1 MGAKFDKLEAKLSGE
16 KGVTDPGGLA
26 AAIGRKKYGKE
37 NYDKAAAKD
46 KSPKMKKSDW
56 DEFDEMAEEVM
67 KAKEKLEKVGVKA
80 SPNLWGKPPKPRG
93 VGIYGKEG
101 GAGKE
106 MKKGGLGSG
115 KRGHKTADYGGI
127 EGGAFGGGPA
137 SDSKREID
145 PEKKKKILASD
156 KKAVRSAS
164 KDLSHEELQSKID
177 SHKDLSESEHL
188 SPASR
193 ESYAAKHKALL
204 AVQKKKGPKPEA
216 PAAEGISSR
225 PGPFGNINKGG
236 AGSGRKGHMG
246 VTPDKTQRERNRQK
260 AGDALQTSKD
270 AKRIISELGLDK
282 EDLKELRDYASA
294 EGITPSQ
301 FIVNNKDHIKTN
313 LKKGGPG
320 SGKKGHKTSGKIE
333 PKHFEPNAN
342 LRDKNKDLDRLTP
355 EQSAERKRKK
365 EEAQKQA
372 RKERLKERAD
382 AAHKAGNHKEY
393 EKLISQVRSI
403 DPYKG
408 DPAAEGNKAS
418 REDASGTT
426 DLDQVYGDTGKQDKS
441 KGDTRKLDLEQM
453 RGGVPSMHERK
464 KMSKYKGDPAAEGNK
479 ASRQDASGTRPKSD
493 LGKSEIELEI
503 DELSKTMEF
512 ATMNPVEEI
521 KKAVMELGPEGLR
534 KAMPNMSEE
543 NKELLNDILED
554 MSKSH
559 TLPLDPPK
567 KLVNVGGENYVE
579 EDVGNDDADEDVF
592 DAAVK
597 EGDNEQKHQ
606 GGSHDLTQPIDWEGQ
621 MIKSLDEFTAD
632 ELATF
637 GEVYKAMKMKKEG
650 KEELEKVSASP
661 KLWGSTK
668 PRGVGIYKGEDDS
681 VAEKVDEVEGKAKLN
696 EVMDDT
702 PEDKK
707 DDVLRELRE
716 KKMKKAKE
724 LIKAAL
730 KKECPDMMDGKDEL
744 EKQKIKKAL
753 MSVLS
758 EEYSDEEIEKAMN
771 KADEEAKPEIKVE
784 IEAPKEEAKE
794 EKKEEA
800 EDVAME
806 KKMKKA
812 AVLFAK
818 SKELLNE
825 GEKEIATEIFIKAKK
840 MVADVLEM
848 NSGIKKLSQPEPAS
862 DAKTTADAVKSPKM
876 AKSIKWYGE
885 ENDAFK
891 AGRLGRHSY
900 ASSVNSY
907 YDDMIKKSEEVIKE
921 EEVKKSF
928 NPHDVEDLIE
938 ADLMKSHV
946 QIQSDLQMEEFKKS
960 QGSFTR
966 KSFEET
972 DLLKSLGITK
982 EEAEKL

>member
-56 DEFDEMAEEVM
+56 DELDEMAEEVE
-67 KAKEKLEKVGVKA
+67 KAYGVKA
-80 SPNLWGKPPKPRG
+80 GKGLFGKPPKPRG
-93 VGIYGKEG
+93 TGISQGSGASGGYGL
-101 GAGKE
+101 
-106 MKKGGLGSG
+106 KKGGVGSG

-365 EEAQKQA
+365 EEMQGQR

-382 AAHKAGNHKEY
+382 AAHRAGDHKEY

-403 DPYKG
+403 DP
-408 DPAAEGNKAS
+408 
-418 REDASGTT
+418 
-426 DLDQVYGDTGKQDKS
+426 
-441 KGDTRKLDLEQM
+441 
-453 RGGVPSMHERK
+453 
-464 KMSKYKGDPAAEGNK
+464 YKGDPAAEGNK

-543 NKELLNDILED
+543 NKELLSGILED

-637 GEVYKAMKMKKEG
+637 GEVYKAMKMKKEEKDE
-650 KEELEKVSASP
+650 KEMDKAVSASP
-661 KLWGSTK
+661 KLWGTTK

-784 IEAPKEEAKE
+784 IEAPKEEVKE

>member
-16 KGVTDPGGLA
+16 KGVTNPAGLA
-26 AAIGRKKYGKE
+26 ASIGRKKYGKE

-56 DEFDEMAEEVM
+56 DDLDEMAEEVE
-67 KAKEKLEKVGVKA
+67 KAYGVKA
-80 SPNLWGKPPKPRG
+80 GKGLFGKPPKPRG
-93 VGIYGKEG
+93 TGISQGSGASGGYGL
-101 GAGKE
+101 
-106 MKKGGLGSG
+106 KKGGVGSG
-115 KRGHKTADYGGI
+115 KRGHKTADYGGV

-145 PEKKKKILASD
+145 PANKKKILASD
-156 KKAVRSAS
+156 KKAVRGAS

-216 PAAEGISSR
+216 PKQEGSSLS
-225 PGPFGNINKGG
+225 GPFGNIRKGG
-236 AGSGRKGHMG
+236 A
-246 VTPDKTQRERNRQK
+246 
-260 AGDALQTSKD
+260 
-270 AKRIISELGLDK
+270 
-282 EDLKELRDYASA
+282 
-294 EGITPSQ
+294 
-301 FIVNNKDHIKTN
+301 
-313 LKKGGPG
+313 G
-320 SGKKGHKTSGKIE
+320 SGKKGHKTQADLEG
-333 PKHFEPNAN
+333 
-342 LRDKNKDLDRLTP
+342 LKDNMGRHHIM
-355 EQSAERKRKK
+355 Q
-365 EEAQKQA
+365 
-372 RKERLKERAD
+372 
-382 AAHKAGNHKEY
+382 
-393 EKLISQVRSI
+393 
-403 DPYKG
+403 
-408 DPAAEGNKAS
+408 
-418 REDASGTT
+418 
-426 DLDQVYGDTGKQDKS
+426 YGDKGSAFSESGRQGKSEVFHHPSTDS
-441 KGDTRKLDLEQM
+441 YHVVSEG
-453 RGGVPSMHERK
+453 GGVKHLKDHSDFKRLGAP
-464 KMSKYKGDPAAEGNK
+464 YKGDPAAEGNK

-543 NKELLNDILED
+543 NKELLGDILED

-559 TLPLDPPK
+559 KLPLDPPK

-579 EDVGNDDADEDVF
+579 EDVGNDDADEDIF
-592 DAAVK
+592 DASVK

-606 GGSHDLTQPIDWEGQ
+606 GGSHDLTQPVDWEGQ
-621 MIKSLDEFTAD
+621 MIKSLDEFTAE

-637 GEVYKAMKMKKEG
+637 GEVYKAMKMKKDEKEG

-668 PRGVGIYKGEDDS
+668 PRGVGIYKGEEDDT
-681 VAEKVDEVEGKAKLN
+681 VAEDVKEIEGKKKVN
-696 EVMDDT
+696 EVMDEAA
-702 PEDKK
+702 PDKK
-707 DDVLRELRE
+707 DDILAALRD
-716 KKMKKAKE
+716 KKIKKAKE
-724 LIKAAL
+724 MIKAAL
-730 KKECPDMMDGKDEL
+730 KKECPDMME
-744 EKQKIKKAL
+744 EKEENVEVMKKKIKKAL
-753 MSVLS
+753 ILALN
-758 EEYSDEEIEKAMN
+758 EEYSDEEIEKAYADMDKGGPGSGRKGHQTDAHGASYD
-771 KADEEAKPEIKVE
+771 KAGFGNPS
-784 IEAPKEEAKE
+784 
-794 EKKEEA
+794 KKEA
-800 EDVAME
+800 EQKKIDKYNKNSPVKEIDPKTGDVMAE
-806 KKMKKA
+806 HKDTAAAKRAAKMKKA

-818 SKELLNE
+818 SKELLDE
-825 GEKEIATEIFIKAKK
+825 GEKEFATELFLKAKS

-848 NSGIKKLSQPEPAS
+848 NAGIKKLSQPEPAS

-891 AGRLGRHSY
+891 AGRLGRHNY
-900 ASSVNSY
+900 ASSVNGY
-907 YDDMIKKSEEVIKE
+907 YDEMIKKSEEVKE
-921 EEVKKSF
+921 EEIKKSF
-928 NPHDVEDLIE
+928 NKNDLNDLIE
-938 ADLMKSHV
+938 ADMT
-946 QIQSDLQMEEFKKS
+946 SDWIKEECNVQMEEFKKS

-972 DLLKSLGITK
+972 DLLKSLGITE

>member
-1 MGAKFDKLEAKLSGE
+1 MGVKFDRLEAKLSGE

-56 DEFDEMAEEVM
+56 DELDEMFEEV
-67 KAKEKLEKVGVKA
+67 EQELEKAGVKA
-80 SPNLWGKPPKPRG
+80 SRNLWGKPTKKRG

-101 GAGKE
+101 AKPAE
-106 MKKGGLGSG
+106 AIQKGG
-115 KRGHKTADYGGI
+115 
-127 EGGAFGGGPA
+127 
-137 SDSKREID
+137 
-145 PEKKKKILASD
+145 
-156 KKAVRSAS
+156 V
-164 KDLSHEELQSKID
+164 
-177 SHKDLSESEHL
+177 
-188 SPASR
+188 
-193 ESYAAKHKALL
+193 
-204 AVQKKKGPKPEA
+204 
-216 PAAEGISSR
+216 
-225 PGPFGNINKGG
+225 
-236 AGSGRKGHMG
+236 
-246 VTPDKTQRERNRQK
+246 
-260 AGDALQTSKD
+260 
-270 AKRIISELGLDK
+270 
-282 EDLKELRDYASA
+282 
-294 EGITPSQ
+294 
-301 FIVNNKDHIKTN
+301 
-313 LKKGGPG
+313 G
-320 SGKKGHKTSGKIE
+320 SGKKGHKTQADLEGLKDNMGRHHIMQYGDKGSAFSESGRQGKSE
-333 PKHFEPNAN
+333 VFHHPSTDSYHVVSEGGGVKH
-342 LRDKNKDLDRLTP
+342 LKDHSDFKRLG
-355 EQSAERKRKK
+355 A
-365 EEAQKQA
+365 
-372 RKERLKERAD
+372 
-382 AAHKAGNHKEY
+382 
-393 EKLISQVRSI
+393 
-403 DPYKG
+403 PYKG

-426 DLDQVYGDTGKQDKS
+426 DLDQVYGDTGTADKT
-441 KGDTRKLDLEQM
+441 KGDTGKLDLKQM

-534 KAMPNMSEE
+534 KAMPDMSDE

-559 TLPLDPPK
+559 TLPIDPPK

-579 EDVGNDDADEDVF
+579 EDVMNDDADEDVF

-606 GGSHDLTQPIDWEGQ
+606 GGSHDLTQPVDWEGQ
-621 MIKSLDEFTAD
+621 MIKSLDEFTAE

-637 GEVYKAMKMKKEG
+637 GEIYKAMKMKK
-650 KEELEKVSASP
+650 KEDLEKVSASP

-681 VAEKVDEVEGKAKLN
+681 VADKVKEVEGKAKLN
-696 EVMDDT
+696 DVMDDT

-730 KKECPDMMDGKDEL
+730 KKECPGMME
-744 EKQKIKKAL
+744 EKEEDVEVMKKKIKKAL
-753 MSVLS
+753 ILALN
-758 EEYSDEEIEKAMN
+758 EEYSDEEVEKAY
-771 KADEEAKPEIKVE
+771 ADMDKGGPGSGKRSTGGAG
-784 IEAPKEEAKE
+784 AMAKE
-794 EKKEEA
+794 RLKDLDKKSKKSPVKEHGAGSDLVA
-800 EDVAME
+800 EYNA
-806 KKMKKA
+806 KMKKA
-812 AVLFAK
+812 MEMFAEASELIKGMDEAEKDNYKADEKYDKKESAEAYEGRDDAEKKGDEGKAEKYEKDIESDMTDADYDKDKSEGKKKFEKAQELF
-818 SKELLNE
+818 L
-825 GEKEIATEIFIKAKK
+825 KAKR

-848 NSGIKKLSQPEPAS
+848 NPGIKKLSQPEPANE
-862 DAKTTADAVKSPKM
+862 AKTTADAVKSPKM

-891 AGRLGRHSY
+891 AGRLGRHNY
-900 ASSVNSY
+900 ASSVNGY
-907 YDDMIKKSEEVIKE
+907 YDEMIKKSEVVKE
-921 EEVKKSF
+921 EELKKSF
-928 NPHDVEDLIE
+928 DKNDLNDLIE
-938 ADLMKSHV
+938 ADMT
-946 QIQSDLQMEEFKKS
+946 SDWIREESNIQMEEFKKS

-982 EEAEKL
+982 EEADKL

>member
-56 DEFDEMAEEVM
+56 DELDEMAEEVE
-67 KAKEKLEKVGVKA
+67 KAYGVKA
-80 SPNLWGKPPKPRG
+80 GKGLFGKPPKPRG
-93 VGIYGKEG
+93 TGISQGSGASGGYGL
-101 GAGKE
+101 
-106 MKKGGLGSG
+106 KKGGPGSG
-115 KRGHKTADYGGI
+115 K
-127 EGGAFGGGPA
+127 
-137 SDSKREID
+137 
-145 PEKKKKILASD
+145 
-156 KKAVRSAS
+156 
-164 KDLSHEELQSKID
+164 
-177 SHKDLSESEHL
+177 
-188 SPASR
+188 
-193 ESYAAKHKALL
+193 
-204 AVQKKKGPKPEA
+204 
-216 PAAEGISSR
+216 
-225 PGPFGNINKGG
+225 
-236 AGSGRKGHMG
+236 KGHMG

-270 AKRIISELGLDK
+270 AKRIMAELDLNK
-282 EDLKELRDYASA
+282 EDMKEIRDYASA

-365 EEAQKQA
+365 EEMQGQR

-382 AAHKAGNHKEY
+382 AAHKAGDHKEY

-579 EDVGNDDADEDVF
+579 EDVGNDDADEDIF
-592 DAAVK
+592 DASVK

-606 GGSHDLTQPIDWEGQ
+606 GGSHDLTQPVDWEGQ

-637 GEVYKAMKMKKEG
+637 GEVYKAMKMKKEEKDE
-650 KEELEKVSASP
+650 KEMDKAVSASP
-661 KLWGSTK
+661 KLWGTTK

-702 PEDKK
+702 PEDKQ

-730 KKECPDMMDGKDEL
+730 KKECPGMME
-744 EKQKIKKAL
+744 EKEENVEVMKKKIKKAL
-753 MSVLS
+753 ILALN
-758 EEYSDEEIEKAMN
+758 EEYSDEEIEKAYADMDKGGPGSGRTEGRGH
-771 KADEEAKPEIKVE
+771 KARYVADSGSGGKVRPSEDHGVSKLNREVKELKAKS
-784 IEAPKEEAKE
+784 
-794 EKKEEA
+794 KKQPVTEHGAGSDLVA
-800 EDVAME
+800 EYNA
-806 KKMKKA
+806 KMKKA
-812 AVLFAK
+812 MELF
-818 SKELLNE
+818 NE
-825 GEKEIATEIFIKAKK
+825 ENVEEAREEFLKAKK
-840 MVADVLEM
+840 IMADVLEM
-848 NSGIKKLSQPEPAS
+848 NPGIKKLSQPEPAS

-900 ASSVNSY
+900 ASSVNGY
-907 YDDMIKKSEEVIKE
+907 YDEMIKKSEEVKE
-921 EEVKKSF
+921 EEEIKKSF
-928 NPHDVEDLIE
+928 DKNDLNDLIE
-938 ADLMKSHV
+938 ADMT
-946 QIQSDLQMEEFKKS
+946 SDWIKEECNVQMEEFKKS

>member
-16 KGVTDPGGLA
+16 KGVTNPAGLA
-26 AAIGRKKYGKE
+26 ASIGRKKYGKE

-67 KAKEKLEKVGVKA
+67 KAKERLEKVGVKA

-216 PAAEGISSR
+216 PKQEGSSLS
-225 PGPFGNINKGG
+225 GPFGNIRKGG
-236 AGSGRKGHMG
+236 A
-246 VTPDKTQRERNRQK
+246 
-260 AGDALQTSKD
+260 
-270 AKRIISELGLDK
+270 
-282 EDLKELRDYASA
+282 
-294 EGITPSQ
+294 
-301 FIVNNKDHIKTN
+301 
-313 LKKGGPG
+313 G
-320 SGKKGHKTSGKIE
+320 SGKKGHKTQADLEGLKDNMGRHHIMQYGDKGSAFSESDRQGKSE
-333 PKHFEPNAN
+333 VFHHPSTDSYHVVSEGGGVKH
-342 LRDKNKDLDRLTP
+342 LKDHSDFKRLG
-355 EQSAERKRKK
+355 A
-365 EEAQKQA
+365 
-372 RKERLKERAD
+372 
-382 AAHKAGNHKEY
+382 
-393 EKLISQVRSI
+393 
-403 DPYKG
+403 PYKG

-418 REDASGTT
+418 REDASGTR

-441 KGDTRKLDLEQM
+441 KGDTGKLDLEQM

-543 NKELLNDILED
+543 NKELLGNILED

-559 TLPLDPPK
+559 KLPLDPPK

-579 EDVGNDDADEDVF
+579 EDVGNDDADEDIF
-592 DAAVK
+592 DASVK

-621 MIKSLDEFTAD
+621 MIKSLDEFTAE

-637 GEVYKAMKMKKEG
+637 GEVYKAMKMKKDEKEG

-668 PRGVGIYKGEDDS
+668 PRGVGIYKGEEDDT
-681 VAEKVDEVEGKAKLN
+681 VAEDVKEIEGKKKVN
-696 EVMDDT
+696 EVMDEAA
-702 PEDKK
+702 PDKK
-707 DDVLRELRE
+707 DDILAALRD
-716 KKMKKAKE
+716 KKIKKAKE
-724 LIKAAL
+724 MIKAAL
-730 KKECPDMMDGKDEL
+730 KKECPDMME
-744 EKQKIKKAL
+744 EKEENVEVMKKKIKKAL
-753 MSVLS
+753 ILALN
-758 EEYSDEEIEKAMN
+758 EEYSDEEIEKAYADMDKGGPGSGRKGHQTDAHGASYD
-771 KADEEAKPEIKVE
+771 KAGFGNPS
-784 IEAPKEEAKE
+784 
-794 EKKEEA
+794 KKEA
-800 EDVAME
+800 EQKKIDKYNKNSPVKEIDPKTGDVMAE
-806 KKMKKA
+806 HKDTAAAKRAAKMKKA

-818 SKELLNE
+818 SKELLDE
-825 GEKEIATEIFIKAKK
+825 GEKEFATELFLKAKS

-848 NSGIKKLSQPEPAS
+848 NAGIKKLSQPEPAS

-891 AGRLGRHSY
+891 AGRLGRHNY
-900 ASSVNSY
+900 ASSVNGY
-907 YDDMIKKSEEVIKE
+907 YDEMIKKSEEVKE
-921 EEVKKSF
+921 EEIKKSF
-928 NPHDVEDLIE
+928 NKNDLNDLIE
-938 ADLMKSHV
+938 ADMT
-946 QIQSDLQMEEFKKS
+946 SDWIKEECNVQMEEFKKS

-972 DLLKSLGITK
+972 DLLKSLGITE

>member
-1 MGAKFDKLEAKLSGE
+1 MGVKFDRLEAKLSGE

-56 DEFDEMAEEVM
+56 DELDEMFEEV
-67 KAKEKLEKVGVKA
+67 EQELEKAGVKA
-80 SPNLWGKPPKPRG
+80 SRNLWGKPTKKRG

-101 GAGKE
+101 AKPAE
-106 MKKGGLGSG
+106 AIQKGG
-115 KRGHKTADYGGI
+115 
-127 EGGAFGGGPA
+127 
-137 SDSKREID
+137 
-145 PEKKKKILASD
+145 
-156 KKAVRSAS
+156 V
-164 KDLSHEELQSKID
+164 
-177 SHKDLSESEHL
+177 
-188 SPASR
+188 
-193 ESYAAKHKALL
+193 
-204 AVQKKKGPKPEA
+204 
-216 PAAEGISSR
+216 
-225 PGPFGNINKGG
+225 
-236 AGSGRKGHMG
+236 
-246 VTPDKTQRERNRQK
+246 
-260 AGDALQTSKD
+260 
-270 AKRIISELGLDK
+270 
-282 EDLKELRDYASA
+282 
-294 EGITPSQ
+294 
-301 FIVNNKDHIKTN
+301 
-313 LKKGGPG
+313 G
-320 SGKKGHKTSGKIE
+320 SGKKGHKTQADLEGLKDNMGRHHIMQYGDKGSAFSESGRQGKSE
-333 PKHFEPNAN
+333 VFHHPSTDSYHVVSEGGGVKH
-342 LRDKNKDLDRLTP
+342 LKDHSDFKRLG
-355 EQSAERKRKK
+355 A
-365 EEAQKQA
+365 
-372 RKERLKERAD
+372 
-382 AAHKAGNHKEY
+382 
-393 EKLISQVRSI
+393 
-403 DPYKG
+403 PYKG

-418 REDASGTT
+418 REDASGTR
-426 DLDQVYGDTGKQDKS
+426 DLDQVYGDTGTADKT
-441 KGDTRKLDLEQM
+441 KGDTGKLDLKQM

-534 KAMPNMSEE
+534 KAMPDMSDE

-559 TLPLDPPK
+559 TLPIDPPK

-579 EDVGNDDADEDVF
+579 EDVMNDDADEDVF

-606 GGSHDLTQPIDWEGQ
+606 GGSHDLTQPVDWEGQ
-621 MIKSLDEFTAD
+621 MIKSLDEFTAE

-637 GEVYKAMKMKKEG
+637 GEIYKAMKMKKEE
-650 KEELEKVSASP
+650 KEMDKAVSASP

-681 VAEKVDEVEGKAKLN
+681 VADKVKEVEGKAKLN
-696 EVMDDT
+696 DVMDDT

-730 KKECPDMMDGKDEL
+730 KKECPGMME
-744 EKQKIKKAL
+744 EKEEDVEVMKKKIKKAL
-753 MSVLS
+753 ILALN
-758 EEYSDEEIEKAMN
+758 EEYSDEEVEKAYAEMD
-771 KADEEAKPEIKVE
+771 KGGPGSGKRSTGGAGAM
-784 IEAPKEEAKE
+784 AKE
-794 EKKEEA
+794 RLKDLDKKSKKSPVKEHGAGSDLVA
-800 EDVAME
+800 EYNA
-806 KKMKKA
+806 KMKKA
-812 AVLFAK
+812 MEMFAEASELIKGMDEAEKDNYKADEKYDKKESAEAYEGRDDAEKKGDEGKAEKYEKDIESDMTDADYDKDKSEGKKKFEKAQELF
-818 SKELLNE
+818 L
-825 GEKEIATEIFIKAKK
+825 KAKR

-848 NSGIKKLSQPEPAS
+848 NPGIKKLSQPEPANE
-862 DAKTTADAVKSPKM
+862 AKTTADAVKSPKM

-891 AGRLGRHSY
+891 AGRLGRHNY
-900 ASSVNSY
+900 ASSVNGY
-907 YDDMIKKSEEVIKE
+907 YDEMIKKSEVVKE
-921 EEVKKSF
+921 EELKKSF
-928 NPHDVEDLIE
+928 DKNDLNDLIE
-938 ADLMKSHV
+938 ADMT
-946 QIQSDLQMEEFKKS
+946 SDWIREESNIQMEEFKKS

-982 EEAEKL
+982 EEADKL